1 MAAASGTENPDVAL
15 EDPGVAPDPGVAL
28 EKVRDRLFAEPW
40 SFDFFQAVRV
50 LGWLQPGKSPVG
62 RYSHPQNEVVRFGAN
77 PILHFPASA
86 IHGLQEQEG
95 AVPAMTINFMGL
107 VGPLGALPN
116 YVTEL
121 IAGRIRAKDHTMLAF
136 LDIFNHRLTSFFYQA
151 WEKNHF
157 TVAYERDRSDP
168 VTASLFAMVGFGT
181 KGIRDRQPVEDEAFL
196 YYSGLFGLMPKS
208 ALALESVLADYF
220 DIPVELEPFIGT
232 WRSLETPDQ
241 CEFGGEVPESTM
253 LGFGA
258 VVGDEIWDQGSRLR
272 LKLGPLS
279 AARYGE
285 FLPTGKAWPA
295 LRAIVRTFCGNDLE
309 FEVQLILRREEVPA
323 FELRPPAENGLCL
336 GWHTWLKSGSGF
348 DRNPG
353 DTILLLG

>member
-1 MAAASGTENPDVAL
+1 MAPASGTENPDVAL
-15 EDPGVAPDPGVAL
+15 E
-28 EKVRDRLFAEPW
+28 KVRESLFREPY

-50 LGWLQPGKSPVG
+50 LGWLQPGRSPVG

-86 IHGLQEQEG
+86 IQSLVERPDGG
-95 AVPAMTINFMGL
+95 PAMTINFMGL

-121 IAGRIRAKDHTMLAF
+121 IAARIRAKDRTLMEF
-136 LDIFNHRLTSFFYQA
+136 LDLFNHRLTSFFYQA

-157 TVAYERDRSDP
+157 TVAYERDRKDP
-168 VTASLFAMVGFGT
+168 VTACLFAMIGFGT
-181 KGIRDRQPVEDEAFL
+181 KGIRGRQPVEDEAFL
-196 YYSGLFGLMPKS
+196 YYSGLFGLIPKS

-220 DIPVELEPFIGT
+220 DIPVELEPFIGA
-232 WRSLETPDQ
+232 WRSLAEPDQ
-241 CEFGGEVPESTM
+241 CVFGGEFPESTA

-258 VVGDEIWDQGSRLR
+258 VVGEEIWDQGSRVR

-279 AARYGE
+279 AQQYRD

-295 LRAIVRTFCGNDLE
+295 LRAIVRSFCGYDLE
-309 FEVQLILRREEVPA
+309 FEVQLILRREDVPA
-323 FELRPPAENGLCL
+323 FELRPPAENALYL
-336 GWHTWLKSGSGF
+336 GWLTWLKSGSDF
-348 DRNPG
+348 ERNPG
-353 DTILLLG
+353 DTILLLGEA

>member
-1 MAAASGTENPDVAL
+1 MAAASGTENPDVAV
-15 EDPGVAPDPGVAL
+15 ENPGVAL
-28 EKVRDRLFAEPW
+28 EKVRALLFAEPC
-40 SFDFFQAVRV
+40 SFDFFQSVRV
-50 LGWLQPGKSPVG
+50 LGWLQPGKLPVG
-62 RYSHPQNEVVRFGAN
+62 RYNHPHNEVVRFGAN

-86 IHGLQEQEG
+86 IHQLKERPDGSPE
-95 AVPAMTINFMGL
+95 MTVNFMGL
-107 VGPLGALPN
+107 IGPLGALPN

-121 IAGRIRAKDHTMLAF
+121 IAARIRSKDHTMLAF
-136 LDIFNHRLTSFFYQA
+136 LNIFNHRLTSYFYQA

-168 VTASLFAMVGFGT
+168 LTACLYAMVGFGT
-181 KGIRDRQPVEDEAFL
+181 KGIRDRQPVQDEAFI
-196 YYSGLFGLMPKS
+196 YYSGLFGLIPKS
-208 ALALESVLADYF
+208 ALALECVLGDYF
-220 DIPVELEPFIGT
+220 DIPVEIEPFVGT
-232 WRSLETPDQ
+232 WRTLEAPDL
-241 CEFGGEVPESTM
+241 CEFGGVPESTM

-279 AARYGE
+279 AKRYNE
-285 FLPTGKAWPA
+285 FLPTGSAWPA

-323 FELRPPAENGLCL
+323 FELRPPADNGLCL
-336 GWHTWLKSGSGF
+336 GWHTWLKSGSDF

-353 DTILLLG
+353 DTILLLGEA

>member
-1 MAAASGTENPDVAL
+1 MAPASGTENPDVAL
-15 EDPGVAPDPGVAL
+15 K
-28 EKVRDRLFAEPW
+28 KVRELLWREPC
-40 SFDFFQAVRV
+40 SFDFFQAVRL
-50 LGWLQPGKSPVG
+50 LGWLQPGRSPVG
-62 RYSHPQNEVVRFGAN
+62 RYSHPQKEVVRFGAN

-86 IHGLQEQEG
+86 IHALSERPG
-95 AVPAMTINFMGL
+95 ANPAMTVNFIGL

-121 IAGRIRAKDHTMLAF
+121 IGARIRARDHALLEF

-168 VTASLFAMVGFGT
+168 VTACLFSMIGFGT
-181 KGIRDRQPVEDEAFL
+181 KGIRGRQPVEDEAFV
-196 YYSGLFGLMPKS
+196 YYSGLFGMIPKS
-208 ALALESVLADYF
+208 APALESVLGDYF

-232 WRSLETPDQ
+232 WRSLADPDQ
-241 CEFGGEVPESTM
+241 CEFGGEVAESTM

-258 VVGDEIWDQGSRLR
+258 VVGEEVWDRGSRMR
-272 LKLGPLS
+272 IKLGPLS
-279 AARYGE
+279 AAQYRD

-295 LRAIVRTFCGNDLE
+295 LRAIVRSFNGNDLE
-309 FEVQLILRREEVPA
+309 FEVQLILRREDVPA
-323 FELRPPAENGLCL
+323 FELRPPDDDALCL
-336 GWHTWLKSGSGF
+336 GWQTWLKSRGDF

-353 DTILLLG
+353 DTILLLGEA

>member
-15 EDPGVAPDPGVAL
+15 ENSGVAL
-28 EKVRDRLFAEPW
+28 EKVRGLLFAEPC

-62 RYSHPQNEVVRFGAN
+62 RYTHPQNEVVRFGAN

-86 IHGLQEQEG
+86 IHELKDRPDG
-95 AVPAMTINFMGL
+95 APEMNINFMGL

-121 IAGRIRAKDHTMLAF
+121 IAARIRAKDHTMLAF
-136 LDIFNHRLTSFFYQA
+136 LNIFNHRLTSFFYQA

-157 TVAYERDRSDP
+157 TVAYERDHTDP
-168 VTASLFAMVGFGT
+168 LTACLYAMIGFGT
-181 KGIRDRQPVEDEAFL
+181 KGIRDRQPVDDEAFIF
-196 YYSGLFGLMPKS
+196 YSGLFGLIPKS
-208 ALALESVLADYF
+208 ALALECVLGDYF
-220 DIPVELEPFIGT
+220 DIPVEIEPFVGT
-232 WRSLETPDQ
+232 WRTLAAPDL
-241 CEFGGEVPESTM
+241 CEFGGVPESTM

-279 AARYGE
+279 AKRYND
-285 FLPTGKAWPA
+285 FLPTGQAWTA
-295 LRAIVRTFCGNDLE
+295 LRAIVRSFCGNDLE

-323 FELRPPAENGLCL
+323 FELRPPADNGLCL

-348 DRNPG
+348 DRDPG
-353 DTILLLG
+353 DTILLLGEA